1 MSLVSPSPIYTRQK
15 TKNLN
20 KMAQI
25 PNKGSEDSLICI
37 RIRLDKK
44 LLLSNRGFCKIIEK
58 ANFQM
63 LTSPPSV
70 LLPESSAKR
79 FGAFLMYLPQAAF
92 NGPILP

>member
-1 MSLVSPSPIYTRQK
+1 
-15 TKNLN
+15 
-20 KMAQI
+20 MAQI
-25 PNKGSEDSLICI
+25 PNKGNEDSLICI

-44 LLLSNRGFCKIIEK
+44 LLLSNRAFCKIIEK
-58 ANFQM
+58 GNFQM
-63 LTSPPSV
+63 LTSPSSV